1 MNRSILNHKSVKR
14 YISILMIGILL
25 MTVLPIHGIGSVRA
39 EESGTVSGTGTA
51 DNPYLV
57 STYKELRTYLPQG
70 YVKMMSDI
78 SVEYSVYIGV
88 TEQDK
93 EMGLDL
99 NGHIL
104 DFSES
109 YGQYGISVSAD
120 SNIGA
125 SFTISD
131 SSPETE
137 HGAEYVTE
145 DNTPIRGGIITQ
157 FHYDSLAGGFTSS
170 ILASYVALTV
180 EDVTFFKNVSRG
192 GGTCIGLRGDADL
205 TVKNV
210 NFYNNESRY
219 WSGCI
224 WYTNW
229 YESNNSTCM
238 VSGCTFENNYGAYSG
253 VLNTSCKNNVIEN
266 CVFKNN
272 TCEMYGIVYIKPNVS
287 AVIKDTV
294 ITGNEA
300 KGKNEAAGL
309 RVEDNTR
316 ISFDG
321 KITITGN
328 VCGGKKSNVCTESP
342 ITLEDNFSK
351 DSKIGLTLKGYRN
364 PYGSKKI
371 VENIGDFA
379 DCFTNDDSNGVLY
392 SDGTQFWLKMETHKH
407 QWYYLAEGS
416 VLNAYCVNTESAE
429 ECKYQGSADDLKN
442 AIRYSLEPV
451 TLKYSGSAREYP
463 ISDWREYDEKLS
475 ELEVRYYLAD
485 GVTETNADNSDAV
498 STGGAPVN
506 VGTYIVKVSAV
517 DDKTQVAVTGL
528 EVTASH
534 EAALKWRTDTERH
547 WHACA
552 AAGCTEHIYAVGTH
566 SFERGICTVCGYA
579 APDYHEHALGTY
591 HAEVPAT
598 CMTGGTKAY
607 YECANGCESKLDADG
622 NEITDITIPMKEH
635 DFSNNA
641 KVCRNGC
648 NTENPNYI
656 APTEP
661 ETPAP
666 TEPETPAP
674 TEPETPAPTEPETP
688 APTEPETPAPTEP
701 ETPAPTEPETTAP
714 TEPTTP
720 AQTEPTTPA
729 PTTEPTTPAPT
740 EPTTSAPTEAVNPT
754 LAQPTTVGTSKDIAF
769 AEQITTAVVKQEQQN
784 TNTTESTEADSQET
798 PKTGDTDGWVLWTVL
813 LAGSLL
819 IVFINSRK
827 SERKVRE

>member
-14 YISILMIGILL
+14 YVSILMIGILL

-157 FHYDSLAGGFTSS
+157 FHHDSLAGGFTSS

-224 WYTNW
+224 WYTDW
-229 YESNNSTCM
+229 YESNNSTCTI
-238 VSGCTFENNYGAYSG
+238 SGCTFENNYGRFSST
-253 VLNTSCKNNVIEN
+253 VNTSCKNNLIEN

-272 TCEMYGIVYIKPNVS
+272 RCEMYGTINVGGSVS
-287 AVIKDTV
+287 AIIKDTV
-294 ITGNEA
+294 IMDNVATGEDA
-300 KGKNEAAGL
+300 VAGL
-309 RVEDNTR
+309 AGTSNSN

-321 KITITGN
+321 KVVITGN
-328 VCGGKKSNVCTESP
+328 VSGKNKRNVYTRNP
-342 ITLEDNFSK
+342 VTLEENFNG
-351 DSKIGLTLKGYRN
+351 DSKIGLTLNDSLAPNSSRVMVK
-364 PYGSKKI
+364 
-371 VENIGDFA
+371 NIGDYA
-379 DCFTNDDSNGVLY
+379 ACFTCDEVDGILY
-392 SDGTQFWLKMETHKH
+392 AKGTQLLIKNNNHVHRWKYAAQE
-407 QWYYLAEGS
+407 A
-416 VLNAYCVNTESAE
+416 VLSAYCVETEASDGCAH
-429 ECKYQGSADDLKN
+429 QGSADDLKN
-442 AIRYSLEPV
+442 AIRH
-451 TLKYSGSAREYP
+451 TLVPMRLMYSGNAQEYP
-463 ISDWREYDEKLS
+463 LTDWREYDDGLS
-475 ELEVRYYLAD
+475 ELVVRYYLAD
-485 GVTETNADNSDAV
+485 GVTETDTDNSGAA
-498 STGGAPVN
+498 SAGGAPVKT
-506 VGTYIVKVSAV
+506 GTYIVKVAAV
-517 DDKTQVAVTGL
+517 EDETQAAVTSL
-528 EVTASH
+528 VITAPH
-534 EAALKWRTDTERH
+534 EAATEWSTDTENH

-552 AAGCTEHIYAVGTH
+552 AEGCIDHIYDVGTH

-579 APDYHEHALGTY
+579 DPDYHEHALGTY

-598 CMTGGTKAY
+598 CMAAGTKAY

-622 NEITDITIPMKEH
+622 NEITDITIPMKAH

-648 NTENPNYI
+648 NTANPNYI
-656 APTEP
+656 VPTESETPAPTEPETPVPTEP

-701 ETPAPTEPETTAP
+701 TTSATTPVP

-720 AQTEPTTPA
+720 VPTEPTTPV
-729 PTTEPTTPAPT
+729 PT
-740 EPTTSAPTEAVNPT
+740 ERTTEAV
-754 LAQPTTVGTSKDIAF
+754 SKDA
-769 AEQITTAVVKQEQQN
+769 ALAGQVTTASVKQEQQN
-784 TNTTESTEADSQET
+784 TNMTGSTEAASQET
-798 PKTGDTDGWVLWTVL
+798 PKTGDTDGWILWTVL
-813 LAGSLL
+813 FAGSLL